1 MSNSELLRRVR
12 TKIYFDGVDITDDI
26 NKYLLTLSFTD
37 NEADEADDLQLT
49 LCDKDDIWLQDWL
62 NKAIWASV
70 TSKYTSSGATNE
82 GNQVITRYKVIAT
95 SGVNVH
101 SRPGEQYYLYGTL
114 AYGTVIDVKT
124 VTNGWA
130 NITYSNKNAY
140 VKSSALQAIH
150 SSATSAA
157 TKNTLGW
164 RVGDIV
170 TVTGIPH
177 ESSYGEGKN
186 GVAVTNYEGN
196 ITQLNLRNNVPYP
209 ICVGNLGWFAESD
222 VTALSSSASDVSC
235 DDACKGMKIQA
246 VIVRENWR
254 GDGKDDVLDCG
265 QFELDD
271 VSAGGPPN
279 VIILKASSLPYTST
293 VRQTKKS
300 RSWENYTLSG
310 ITTQIAAQNG
320 MAYMF
325 LAATDTSYSRVEQYK
340 TSDITFLQKLCEE
353 AGCSLKCT
361 NNILVVFDK
370 VISATNTVKTFD
382 RNKLSSSTK
391 YKLNTGKSDTYSSC
405 RVSYVNANG
414 KLIEATAHIDGYD
427 NESKDNQRLEIS
439 RKVNSGVEALKLANR
454 LLELHNRFEA
464 TASFTVPFDPA
475 LLAGCDVK
483 LINFGYWTGSYVI
496 KQAKHSI
503 GNSASTTQITL
514 RKILSDVN
522 HSNPLGAAGT
532 KTISQL
538 ALEVIRGEWSAGD
551 ERRRLLTEA
560 GYDYTAVQSEADRV
574 LKG

>member
-12 TKIYFDGVDITDDI
+12 IKIYFDGVDITDDI

-70 TSKYTSSGATNE
+70 SSKHTASGATGE
-82 GNQVITRYKVIAT
+82 GTQVITRYKVIAT

-124 VTNGWA
+124 ITNGWA

-157 TKNTLGW
+157 TQNTSGW
-164 RVGDIV
+164 NVGDTV
-170 TVTGIPH
+170 TATGIPH

-186 GVAVTNYEGN
+186 GVAVSNYEGT
-196 ITQLNLRNNVPYP
+196 ITYLNLRNNVPYP
-209 ICVGNLGWFAESD
+209 ICVGNLGWFAEND
-222 VTALSSSASDVSC
+222 VISLSGSASDVSY
-235 DDACKGMKIQA
+235 DNACKGMKIQA

-254 GDGKDDVLDCG
+254 GDGKDEVLDCG

-271 VSAGGPPN
+271 VSASGPPN
-279 VIILKASSLPYTST
+279 VITLKASSLPYTST

-320 MAYMF
+320 MASMF
-325 LAATDTSYSRVEQYK
+325 LTAVDPFYSRVEQYK
-340 TSDITFLQKLCEE
+340 ISDIAFLQKLCEE

-361 NNILVVFDK
+361 NNILVAFDK
-370 VISATNTVKTFD
+370 VMSATNTVNTFD
-382 RNKLSSSTK
+382 RNKLPSSTK

-405 RVSYVNANG
+405 RVSYVNADG
-414 KLIEATAHIDGYD
+414 KLIEATAYIDGYD
-427 NESKDNQRLEIS
+427 NDSKDNQRLEIS
-439 RKVNSGVEALKLANR
+439 RKVNSVYEALKLAER
-454 LLELHNRFEA
+454 LLELYNRFEA
-464 TASFTVPFDPA
+464 TASFNVPFTPD
-475 LLAGCDVK
+475 LLAGFGVK
-483 LINFGYWTGSYVI
+483 LINFGYWTGSYII

-514 RKILSDVN
+514 RKILSDMDG
-522 HSNPLGAAGT
+522 SELIGAVGD
-532 KTISQL
+532 KTVSQL

-551 ERRRLLTEA
+551 ERRRLLMEA
-560 GYDYTAVQSEADRV
+560 GYDYIAVQSEVNRV